1 MTEPTEPNRPIH
13 PIRIL
18 LLDDHVLFRE
28 GLSRLLAEEPGFL
41 IAAQCSSGDEAL
53 QALEAGL
60 QADLILLD
68 FDLGEQTG
76 FAFLTRA
83 RAAGYRGQVLMVTAG
98 MAPSDTVKALDAGA
112 SGLFLKHAPPRDL
125 IQAIHA
131 AMRGEALLSSSA
143 MASLFEAARLEE
155 ARRGPPLQ
163 LTDRERAVLRGVFA
177 GLANKEIGAK
187 LDISEGYVK
196 AVLQQLFGKTG
207 VRTRAQLVRIALEH
221 NFHMPLEEDRPR
233 PAKVEAKL

>member
-1 MTEPTEPNRPIH
+1 MTT

-28 GLSRLLAEEPGFL
+28 GLSRLLAEEPGL
-41 IAAQCSSGDEAL
+41 RVAGQCSSSDEAL
-53 QALEAGL
+53 QALAGGME
-60 QADLILLD
+60 ADLILLD

-112 SGLFLKHAPPRDL
+112 SGLFLKHAPPGDL
-125 IQAIHA
+125 IHAIRA
-131 AMRGEALLSSSA
+131 TMRGEALLSSSA
-143 MASLFEAARLEE
+143 LAALLESARQEE

-221 NFHMPLEEDRPR
+221 NFDTAEGGERTR
-233 PAKVEAKL
+233 PARVGM